1 MWAIYS
7 EILATTELNIKLF
20 LPGLFHAII
29 RPMDP
34 KQRLIKFLD
43 EEVLPAEKTESRETL
58 AAYIVGELVGD
69 CDNVYEKLLENDSR
83 VQRISDLAIDLEWS
97 NGYDELDLQDMWRE
111 LKNLIEELKN
121 EWFLV
126 LGFCRNYVNLVADT
140 KYKGQDILENKLYYY
155 KKRVMRG
162 IRL

>member
-1 MWAIYS
+1 
-7 EILATTELNIKLF
+7 
-20 LPGLFHAII
+20 
-29 RPMDP
+29 MDP

-43 EEVLPAEKTESRETL
+43 EEILPAEKNESRETL

-121 EWFLV
+121 E
-126 LGFCRNYVNLVADT
+126 
-140 KYKGQDILENKLYYY
+140 
-155 KKRVMRG
+155 
-162 IRL
+162 

>member
-1 MWAIYS
+1 MVMNFSLSGVLTPLRKRNPS
-7 EILATTELNIKLF
+7 ERSKYPQF
-20 LPGLFHAII
+20 LLGLFHAII

-43 EEVLPAEKTESRETL
+43 EEILSAEKTESRETL

-97 NGYDELDLQDMWRE
+97 NGYDELDLQDMWRK

-121 EWFLV
+121 E
-126 LGFCRNYVNLVADT
+126 
-140 KYKGQDILENKLYYY
+140 
-155 KKRVMRG
+155 
-162 IRL
+162 

>member
-1 MWAIYS
+1 
-7 EILATTELNIKLF
+7 
-20 LPGLFHAII
+20 
-29 RPMDP
+29 MDP

-43 EEVLPAEKTESRETL
+43 EEVLPVEKTESRETL

-69 CDNVYEKLLENDSR
+69 YDNVYEKLLENDSR

-121 EWFLV
+121 E
-126 LGFCRNYVNLVADT
+126 
-140 KYKGQDILENKLYYY
+140 
-155 KKRVMRG
+155 
-162 IRL
+162 

>member
-7 EILATTELNIKLF
+7 EILTTTELNIKLF

-43 EEVLPAEKTESRETL
+43 EEILPAEKTESRETL
-58 AAYIVGELVGD
+58 AAYIVGELI
-69 CDNVYEKLLENDSR
+69 CDYDDIYEELIENNFK
-83 VQRISDLAIDLEWS
+83 VQQISDLASDLEWS
-97 NGYDELDLQDMWRE
+97 NGSEVQLEYMWRE

-126 LGFCRNYVNLVADT
+126 LGFSWNYVNLVVDT
-140 KYKGQDILENKLYYY
+140 KYEGQDILENKLYYY

>member
-1 MWAIYS
+1 
-7 EILATTELNIKLF
+7 
-20 LPGLFHAII
+20 
-29 RPMDP
+29 MDP

-43 EEVLPAEKTESRETL
+43 EEILPAGKTESRETL

-121 EWFLV
+121 E
-126 LGFCRNYVNLVADT
+126 
-140 KYKGQDILENKLYYY
+140 
-155 KKRVMRG
+155 
-162 IRL
+162 

>member
-7 EILATTELNIKLF
+7 EILTTTELNIKLF

-43 EEVLPAEKTESRETL
+43 EEILPAEKTESRETL

-69 CDNVYEKLLENDSR
+69 YDDIYEELIENNFK
-83 VQRISDLAIDLEWS
+83 VQQISDLASDLEWS
-97 NGYDELDLQDMWRE
+97 NGSEVQLEYMWRE

-126 LGFCRNYVNLVADT
+126 LGFYRNYINLVADT
-140 KYKGQDILENKLYYY
+140 KYEGQDILENKLYNELFDPC
-155 KKRVMRG
+155 
-162 IRL
+162 IFA

>member
-7 EILATTELNIKLF
+7 EILTTTELNIKLF

-29 RPMDP
+29 RSMNP

-58 AAYIVGELVGD
+58 AAYIVGELV
-69 CDNVYEKLLENDSR
+69 CDYDDIYEELIENNFK
-83 VQRISDLAIDLEWS
+83 VQQIANLASDLEWS
-97 NGYDELDLQDMWRE
+97 NGSEVQLEYMWQE
-111 LKNLIEELKN
+111 LKNFIEELKN

-126 LGFCRNYVNLVADT
+126 LGFYRNYINLVADT

-155 KKRVMRG
+155 EKRIMRD
-162 IRL
+162 IWL

>member
-1 MWAIYS
+1 
-7 EILATTELNIKLF
+7 
-20 LPGLFHAII
+20 
-29 RPMDP
+29 MDP

-69 CDNVYEKLLENDSR
+69 YDNVYEKLLENDSR

-97 NGYDELDLQDMWRE
+97 NGPEVQLEYMWRK

-121 EWFLV
+121 E
-126 LGFCRNYVNLVADT
+126 
-140 KYKGQDILENKLYYY
+140 
-155 KKRVMRG
+155 
-162 IRL
+162 

>member
-1 MWAIYS
+1 M
-7 EILATTELNIKLF
+7 
-20 LPGLFHAII
+20 PGLFHAII
-29 RPMDP
+29 RLMDP
-34 KQRLIKFLD
+34 KQRLINFLD
-43 EEVLPAEKTESRETL
+43 EEILPAEKTESRETL

-121 EWFLV
+121 E
-126 LGFCRNYVNLVADT
+126 
-140 KYKGQDILENKLYYY
+140 
-155 KKRVMRG
+155 
-162 IRL
+162 